1 MEWYLKVVKQYV
13 DFNGRARRKE
23 FWMFTLF
30 NIIFAI
36 VAAVLDNILGL
47 TASAILPYGPLYGLY
62 SLAMLIPGIAVSVRR
77 LHDRAQSGWMLLIGL
92 IPIVGAIWLL
102 VLFVLEG
109 TPDTNKYG
117 ANPKAAPEA

>member
-1 MEWYLKVVKQYV
+1 MEWYLKVVKQYA

-30 NIIFAI
+30 NFIFAI
-36 VAAVLDNILGL
+36 VAAVLDNILGI
-47 TASAILPYGPLYGLY
+47 TASGIPYGPLYGLY
-62 SLAMLIPGIAVSVRR
+62 VLAMLIPGIAVSVRR
-77 LHDRAQSGWMLLIGL
+77 LHDREQSGWMLLIGL
-92 IPIVGAIWLL
+92 IPIVGTIWLL

-117 ANPKAAPEA
+117 ANPKAAAEA